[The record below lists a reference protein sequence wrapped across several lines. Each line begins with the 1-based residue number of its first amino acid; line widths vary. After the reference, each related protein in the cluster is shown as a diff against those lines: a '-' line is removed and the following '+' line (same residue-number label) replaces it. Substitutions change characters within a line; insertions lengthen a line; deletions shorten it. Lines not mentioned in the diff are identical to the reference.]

1 MVFTS
6 GHNYKMMER
15 KITKGNVFKDIGFTD
30 EEAIALATRVDL
42 DKKHNT
48 HTLDWYIKWFA
59 SFILII
65 GMILRT
71 TQEHMFIDITL
82 SMLGATGWLIVG
94 IMWKDRALIML
105 NGIAATILF
114 YGFVVG
120 LIQ

>member
-6 GHNYKMMER
+6 GHNYKTM
-15 KITKGNVFKDIGFTD
+15 
-30 EEAIALATRVDL
+30 

-48 HTLDWYIKWFA
+48 HTLDWYIKWLA
-59 SFILII
+59 SFILIL

-82 SMLGATGWLIVG
+82 SMVGATGWLIVG

>member
-1 MVFTS
+1 
-6 GHNYKMMER
+6 
-15 KITKGNVFKDIGFTD
+15 
-30 EEAIALATRVDL
+30 
-42 DKKHNT
+42 
-48 HTLDWYIKWFA
+48 
-59 SFILII
+59 
-65 GMILRT
+65 
-71 TQEHMFIDITL
+71 MFIDITL